1 MDTSHDDMDYKLLQ
15 RQLPPLLPPQDPDQM
30 EVEVGLEL
38 EDAEHLVCG
47 QSLQVDRAGIH
58 CV

>member
-1 MDTSHDDMDYKLLQ
+1 
-15 RQLPPLLPPQDPDQM
+15 
-30 EVEVGLEL
+30 VEVGLEL

-58 CV
+58 CVWFLNQMQALILLH